1 VRLGLFFIQN
11 IRRSPF
17 HSLSA
22 KESDVFKVIYMP
34 INMTFSLLLIW
45 LLADYISYE
54 IDVEIVVQEW
64 EYFKDK
70 PAKDYWDYKLL

>member
-1 VRLGLFFIQN
+1 
-11 IRRSPF
+11 
-17 HSLSA
+17 
-22 KESDVFKVIYMP
+22 MP

-54 IDVEIVVQEW
+54 IDVEIGVQEW

-70 PAKDYWDYKLL
+70 SAKDYWDYKLL

>member
-1 VRLGLFFIQN
+1 
-11 IRRSPF
+11 
-17 HSLSA
+17 
-22 KESDVFKVIYMP
+22 MP

-54 IDVEIVVQEW
+54 IDVEIGVQEW
-64 EYFKDK
+64 KYFKDK

>member
-1 VRLGLFFIQN
+1 
-11 IRRSPF
+11 
-17 HSLSA
+17 
-22 KESDVFKVIYMP
+22 MP

-54 IDVEIVVQEW
+54 IGVQEW